1 MSNVTV
7 EENVL
12 IPTTNG
18 YQLHAD
24 IARPANSTGS
34 APGLLFLPGGGWVT
48 ANHDPLK
55 ERYGIP
61 LAERGYVCITATYRI
76 MEDAIWPAAIQDVKS
91 MLRWMR
97 ANADSLGIDPERI
110 ALGGKSAGGHL
121 ALLAAATNG
130 SSEFDGEGPN
140 AGYSSRISAVIGV
153 APASDIREYWRR
165 DPLVPYTANDSSDAA
180 ITAAN
185 PVERVTSDYP
195 PTLLV
200 HGTNDERVPHQM
212 TMRMFA
218 ALEAAGVPSDLRL
231 FAHQDHMFDG
241 LPQFSLGIVEAMAH
255 FLDRYLD
262 RYAAVPEVEAVA
274 ADN

>member
-1 MSNVTV
+1 MPNVTV
-7 EENVL
+7 EENVM

-18 YQLHAD
+18 YQLQAD
-24 IARPANSTGS
+24 IARPANSSGR
-34 APGLLFLPGGGWVT
+34 APGLLFIPGGGWVT
-48 ANHDPLK
+48 ADHKPLK

-61 LAERGYVCITATYRI
+61 MAERGYVCITATYRI
-76 MEDAIWPAAIQDVKS
+76 LEQAIWPAAIQDVKA

-121 ALLAAATNG
+121 SLLAAATNG
-130 SSEFDGEGPN
+130 SLEFDGDGSDAVPN
-140 AGYSSRISAVIGV
+140 AGYSSHISAVVGV
-153 APASDIREYWRR
+153 APASDIREYFRR
-165 DPLVPYTANDSSDAA
+165 EPLQPYTASDSSDAA

-185 PVERVTSDYP
+185 PVERVSADYP

-200 HGTNDERVPHQM
+200 HGTKDDRVPHQM

-218 ALEAAGVPSDLRL
+218 ALEEAGVPADLRL

-241 LPQFSLGIVEAMAH
+241 DPEFSPAIVEAMAH
-255 FLDRYLD
+255 FLDRYV
-262 RYAAVPEVEAVA
+262 AVPVMEAVA
-274 ADN
+274 ADD

>member
-1 MSNVTV
+1 MPNVTV
-7 EENVL
+7 EENVM
-12 IPTTNG
+12 IPTTDG
-18 YQLHAD
+18 YELAAD
-24 IARPANSTGS
+24 ISRPADASGA
-34 APGLLFLPGGGWVT
+34 APGLLFIPGGGWVT
-48 ANHDPLK
+48 ADHKPLK

-61 LAERGYVCITATYRI
+61 MAEKGYVCVTATYRI
-76 MEDAIWPAAIQDVKS
+76 MEQAIWPAAIQDVKA

-97 ANADSLGIDPERI
+97 ANAGSLGIDPERI

-121 ALLAAATNG
+121 SLLAAATNG
-130 SSEFDGEGPN
+130 SPEFDGDGPN

-165 DPLVPYTANDSSDAA
+165 EPLEPYTANDSSEKT

-200 HGTNDERVPHQM
+200 HGTNDDRVPHQM

-218 ALEAAGVPSDLRL
+218 ALEEAGVPADLRL
-231 FAHQDHMFDG
+231 FAHQDHLFDG
-241 LPQFSLGIVEAMAH
+241 NPQFSPAIVEAMAH
-255 FLDRYLD
+255 FLERYV
-262 RYAAVPEVEAVA
+262 AVPAVEAVA